1 LKYTLQNNKMQ
12 QTRHHL
18 NGASLLIL
26 VFCGRSDWPAMTIR
40 SLGIAILSLAMTACV
55 MDSIQQSYIEGNAP
69 PPEEFHRVLQRD
81 LDAYFATALSPSRHV
96 QYEMLR
102 EGATQSGVSYPKF
115 YVWAIFPLIE
125 GDRRGAVRLAAID
138 KERFEVTDFI
148 SDDEIKRHPDRI
160 YETFPRPVCE
170 RIKAKVGIK

>member
-1 LKYTLQNNKMQ
+1 
-12 QTRHHL
+12 
-18 NGASLLIL
+18 
-26 VFCGRSDWPAMTIR
+26 MTIR
-40 SLGIAILSLAMTACV
+40 ALGIAILSLAMTACV
-55 MDSIQQSYIEGNAP
+55 MDSIQQSHVEGNVP
-69 PPEEFHRVLQRD
+69 PPEEFNRVLQRD
-81 LDAYFATALSPSRHV
+81 LDAYFATALAPSRHV

-115 YVWAIFPLIE
+115 YVWAIFPLTG
-125 GDRRGAVRLAAID
+125 GDRRGAVRLAATD

-148 SDDEIKRHPDRI
+148 SDDEIKRNPDRI